1 MPDILFNFSTFPMI
15 RTELSEEARDNDIR
29 NMNELQDR
37 KKLTFVSL
45 IEKRGEGIHQKTFHQ
60 NFYEQSDENIHAIN
74 WVKQTEECA

>member
-1 MPDILFNFSTFPMI
+1 
-15 RTELSEEARDNDIR
+15 
-29 NMNELQDR
+29 MNELQDR

-74 WVKQTEECA
+74 RVKQTEECA